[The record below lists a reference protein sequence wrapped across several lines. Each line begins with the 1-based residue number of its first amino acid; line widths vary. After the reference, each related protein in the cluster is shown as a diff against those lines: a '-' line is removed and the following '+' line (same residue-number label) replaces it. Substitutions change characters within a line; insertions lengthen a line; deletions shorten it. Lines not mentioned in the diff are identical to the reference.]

1 LRALAARPY
10 QPPPK
15 QRYHDAPQELTDME
29 PLSFGAR
36 LWLAFLLP
44 FRVLFDAMLAARV
57 AAVARGQALVPL
69 PSAVETRPETKPEL
83 APRAKKEPEP
93 KPEPKVVEPEIVAP
107 EPDRTA
113 LQLLAILQ
121 REGRFVDFLQED
133 VSSFSDADIGAAAR
147 VVHEG
152 CKRGLKDVL
161 TLASVRT
168 EAEGAKVELPVGFD
182 ASRTRVTGNVTGEPP
197 FRGTLAHH
205 GWRVEA
211 LRLPELTAGHD
222 PTIIAPAEVEL

>member
-1 LRALAARPY
+1 
-10 QPPPK
+10 
-15 QRYHDAPQELTDME
+15 ME
-29 PLSFGAR
+29 PLTFGAR

-44 FRVLFDAMLAARV
+44 FRVLFDAALAARI
-57 AAVARGQALVPL
+57 AAVARGHALAPL
-69 PSAVETRPETKPEL
+69 PSAIETRPETKPEL
-83 APRAKKEPEP
+83 AAKPKPAA
-93 KPEPKVVEPEIVAP
+93 KPEPKVVEAEA

-152 CKRGLKDVL
+152 CKRGLQSVL
-161 TLASVRT
+161 QLAPVRSET
-168 EAEGAKVELPVGFD
+168 EGAKVELPVGFD
-182 ASRTRVTGNVTGEPP
+182 PSRTRVTGNVTGEPP

-211 LRLPELTAGHD
+211 LRLPEITHGHD
-222 PTIIAPAEVEL
+222 PAIIAPAEVEL

>member
-1 LRALAARPY
+1 
-10 QPPPK
+10 
-15 QRYHDAPQELTDME
+15 ME

-57 AAVARGQALVPL
+57 AAAARGQVPASL
-69 PSAVETRPETKPEL
+69 PSAAETKTTPETKPTP
-83 APRAKKEPEP
+83 APA
-93 KPEPKVVEPEIVAP
+93 PKVVEPEP

-133 VSSFSDADIGAAAR
+133 MSGFSDADIGAAAR

-152 CKRGLKDVL
+152 CTRGLRDVL
-161 TLASVRT
+161 ALAPVRT

-182 ASRTRVTGNVTGEPP
+182 ANRTRVTGNVTGEPP

-205 GWRVEA
+205 GWRVESI
-211 LRLPELTAGHD
+211 RLPELSAGHD

>member
-1 LRALAARPY
+1 
-10 QPPPK
+10 
-15 QRYHDAPQELTDME
+15 ME

-57 AAVARGQALVPL
+57 AAVVRGQPLAPL
-69 PSAVETRPETKPEL
+69 PSAVETKPETKPEL
-83 APRAKKEPEP
+83 APTAKPKPAP
-93 KPEPKVVEPEIVAP
+93 KPEPKVVEPEVVAP
-107 EPDRTA
+107 APDRTA

-161 TLASVRT
+161 ALAPVRA

-197 FRGTLAHH
+197 FQGTLAHH
-205 GWRVEA
+205 GWRVDKLA
-211 LRLPELTAGHD
+211 LPELTTGHD

>member
-1 LRALAARPY
+1 
-10 QPPPK
+10 
-15 QRYHDAPQELTDME
+15 ME
-29 PLSFGAR
+29 PLSLGAR

-57 AAVARGQALVPL
+57 AAAVRGQAPTAL
-69 PSAVETRPETKPEL
+69 PSAIETRPETKPEV
-83 APRAKKEPEP
+83 APAP
-93 KPEPKVVEPEIVAP
+93 KPAPKPAPTVVEAEVVAP
-107 EPDRTA
+107 APDRTA

-121 REGRFVDFLQED
+121 REGRLVDFLQDD
-133 VSSFSDADIGAAAR
+133 VSSFSDAQVGAAAR
-147 VVHEG
+147 TVHEG

-161 TLASVRT
+161 TLAPVRT

-197 FRGTLAHH
+197 FRGTLVHP
-205 GWRVEA
+205 GWRVES

-222 PTIIAPAEVEL
+222 SAIIAPAEVEL

>member
-1 LRALAARPY
+1 
-10 QPPPK
+10 
-15 QRYHDAPQELTDME
+15 ME
-29 PLSFGAR
+29 SLSLGAR

-44 FRVLFDAMLAARV
+44 FRVLFDATLAARV
-57 AAVARGQALVPL
+57 AAVARGRALAPL
-69 PSAVETRPETKPEL
+69 PSAVETRPETKPEP
-83 APRAKKEPEP
+83 AFKVKT
-93 KPEPKVVEPEIVAP
+93 KPEPKAEPRAVEAEVVAP
-107 EPDRTA
+107 APDRTA

-152 CKRGLKDVL
+152 CKRGLKDVVS
-161 TLASVRT
+161 LAPVRT
-168 EAEGAKVELPVGFD
+168 EAEGARVELPVGFD
-182 ASRTRVTGNVTGEPP
+182 SSRTRVTGNVTGEPP
-197 FRGTLAHH
+197 FQGTLAHH

-211 LRLPELTAGHD
+211 LRLPELTTGHD